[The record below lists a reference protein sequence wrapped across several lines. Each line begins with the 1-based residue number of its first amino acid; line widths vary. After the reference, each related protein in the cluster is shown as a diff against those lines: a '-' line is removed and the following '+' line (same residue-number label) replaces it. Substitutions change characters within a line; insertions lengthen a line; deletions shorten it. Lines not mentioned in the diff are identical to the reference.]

1 MTIFKVVFII
11 IFIFVQIPT
20 CDSSLSS
27 RDLIFPISA
36 QRSPAI
42 VTMPTSAV
50 PEPARTPTNP
60 ITFAT
65 VRGPDSVETVATD
78 VSFYQQCFLT
88 NLRHRDD
95 TMCVIFFYLF
105 IANLPFVSYFYF
117 AGPITSIFE
126 DGHYILYNYLLQQ
139 KTHNNDFSVRFRTA
153 QDNAVLFQTYSTRG
167 LDEYI
172 RAVLEN
178 GRVKVTFRINGVD
191 QVCA

>member
-11 IFIFVQIPT
+11 ILISVQIPT

-27 RDLIFPISA
+27 RDRIFPTSA

-95 TMCVIFFYLF
+95 TNHLFF
-105 IANLPFVSYFYF
+105 YFYF

>member
-11 IFIFVQIPT
+11 IFISVQIPT

-27 RDLIFPISA
+27 RDLIFPTSA
-36 QRSPAI
+36 RRSPAI
-42 VTMPTSAV
+42 VTMLTSAV

-65 VRGPDSVETVATD
+65 VRGPDLVETVATD
-78 VSFYQQCFLT
+78 VSFYQQHFRT
-88 NLRHRDD
+88 SLRHRDN
-95 TMCVIFFYLF
+95 TMCVIFLYLF
-105 IANLPFVSYFYF
+105 IANLQFVFYFYF

-178 GRVKVTFRINGVD
+178 GRVKVTFRINGID

>member
-11 IFIFVQIPT
+11 IFISVQIPT

-27 RDLIFPISA
+27 RDLIFPTSA

-105 IANLPFVSYFYF
+105 IANLLFVF
-117 AGPITSIFE
+117 
-126 DGHYILYNYLLQQ
+126 LLL
-139 KTHNNDFSVRFRTA
+139 FCRA
-153 QDNAVLFQTYSTRG
+153 DN
-167 LDEYI
+167 
-172 RAVLEN
+172 
-178 GRVKVTFRINGVD
+178 
-191 QVCA
+191 